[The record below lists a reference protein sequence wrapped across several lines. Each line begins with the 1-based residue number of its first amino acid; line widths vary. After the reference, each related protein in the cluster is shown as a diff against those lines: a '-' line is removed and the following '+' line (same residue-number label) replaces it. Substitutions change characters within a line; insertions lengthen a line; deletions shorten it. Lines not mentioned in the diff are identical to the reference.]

1 VERELKEIFSLSVK
15 EIGTYYNNSE
25 YVDDILLQRIKDFNN
40 TSSFNDI
47 LEGHAKLLEHKSN
60 ETGFDLYG
68 EALDEKEIKDE
79 LSEIDVGNLKGF
91 GIREDVDEMQE
102 DELKE
107 MTDNQI
113 EESLNE
119 ETVDNQ
125 EDDFFD
131 FFDEDT
137 TDVKLQLEK
146 EENIENL
153 SKEISQSQVNEEDI
167 VNKYDRLD
175 KMLKEMIMSNHAPT
189 SDLAISVLSSK
200 EYKDLMKIG
209 EHEKSLE
216 MEKMKKIVDEIME
229 KVEDGKYIQPEEKKM
244 IVNVNELIDEN
255 TMVEILGK
263 DMLNTLQNTLS
274 EGILQKTLEDIEN
287 EPTTSASQV
296 TDLLNSYFFVG
307 KISGYIL
314 Y

>member
-1 VERELKEIFSLSVK
+1 VEKELKEIFSLSVK
-15 EIGTYYNNSE
+15 EIGTYYNENE

-47 LEGHAKLLEHKSN
+47 LEGHAKLLEYKSN

-68 EALDEKEIKDE
+68 EALDEKETKED
-79 LSEIDVGNLKGF
+79 LSEIDVGDLKGF

-107 MTDNQI
+107 MTHKQI

-119 ETVDNQ
+119 EAEDNQ

-137 TDVKLQLEK
+137 TDVKMQLEK
-146 EENIENL
+146 EENIENIT
-153 SKEISQSQVNEEDI
+153 KEISNSPANEEDI

-229 KVEDGKYIQPEEKKM
+229 RVENGKYVKPEDKKM

-307 KISGYIL
+307 KISQYIF